1 MPSAPDPSG
10 MATDPRRDRR
20 TFLAR
25 LGTAGAVA
33 VTAGLAGCSG
43 GDSNEAAD
51 TPEGPVAET
60 FSFDGHTRGW
70 RGRSPSSIADQVNPT
85 LSLTAGETYAIE
97 WENVDAGS
105 HNVVVETDDGD
116 WPVETDIVSKQGA
129 TQTVRFV
136 AAPEMRAYLC
146 EVHPRSMRGS
156 IEVTE

>member
-1 MPSAPDPSG
+1 
-10 MATDPRRDRR
+10 MASDPRRDRR
-20 TFLAR
+20 SFLAR

-33 VTAGLAGCSG
+33 ATAGLAGCSG
-43 GDSNEAAD
+43 DDGQGDATD
-51 TPEGPVAET
+51 TPEGPVAAT
-60 FSFDGHTRGW
+60 FEFGGHTRGW
-70 RGRSPSSIADQVNPT
+70 RGRAPSSIADQVNPT
-85 LSLTAGETYAIE
+85 LSLEAGKTYAIT